1 MAEGQGLGKDLKLKF
16 ERAGADLAPAEGDLD
31 TVSGDDNLA
40 QALIHRL
47 TTEQGELDDIGHADY
62 GSRLYEMVGEPNSEG
77 TRAMIRNLVDR
88 CLSEEPRVAEVR
100 SVRATA
106 NAHDPTRVDIEI
118 TVVPVGSDGA
128 LTVVYPFR
136 LEVE

>member
-1 MAEGQGLGKDLKLKF
+1 MADGQGLGKDLKLRF
-16 ERAGADLAPAEGDLD
+16 ERVGADLAPAEGDLD

-62 GSRLYEMVGEPNSEG
+62 GSRLYEMVGQPNTDT

-88 CLSEEPRVAEVR
+88 CLSEEPRVAEVT

-106 NAHDPTRVDIEI
+106 NAHDPSRVDIEI
-118 TVVPVGSDGA
+118 TVVPVGTKGA
-128 LTVVYPFR
+128 LTVIYPFR